1 MDNSYTHLYDNI
13 YTHLYDNIYSH
24 LYDNIYTHLYDNIY
38 THLYDNI
45 YAHLYVYDT
54 NIITYLSVKC
64 CTYLDFHIN
73 NSLFKY
79 EVLSLLDKPNCMKI

>member
-1 MDNSYTHLYDNI
+1 MNVYLDVFVPIYLHITFSILIVYYISLICMGNI
-13 YTHLYDNIYSH
+13 YT
-24 LYDNIYTHLYDNIY
+24 
-38 THLYDNI
+38 
-45 YAHLYVYDT
+45 HLYVYDT

-79 EVLSLLDKPNCMKI
+79 EVLSLLDSL